1 MEQSTFEKYKDK
13 PSELISKIIATKP
26 NEDNDQSK
34 NYYPEN
40 HEVMDASLRK
50 KREVWVPSKDEF
62 GQPISVKEGPSAGEP
77 VLRVT
82 YEEVARI
89 PSAIEKQIVDWAV
102 QIAAGKEIEIEGP
115 ADMTDAQKNTY
126 NMLARTLS
134 DNKMKY
140 IDQEILR
147 LRSVYKSCVEI
158 WYSEKCDPSF
168 WGELGKPNSNFKMR
182 IRVLSE
188 ETGDKL
194 YPLIDSDGKMFGLG
208 RAYIMKDE
216 DDKDINKFDVFTSA
230 SIQTYTQANGTWA
243 PEAPILLKYEKA
255 NFIYHSQDRVEW
267 ADIIEKRKRL
277 EILDSNASDN
287 NDATGSPILAIS
299 GKVEGFGKRG
309 ETGKVFELENG
320 AKMDVIESA
329 GAPEAIKFERDNL
342 VKGIFDETATPALS
356 ITDAKGF
363 GANIPGITLKLLF
376 LPATLKAMSKQSGG
390 WGMSIQRRFN
400 FLLYAMAVINTDMK
414 AVRDMTVQPKFGIYM
429 PSNDTEEYENIV
441 KLVGAGLLSR
451 AKAIEM
457 LKLVDKPEDELL
469 TINAELD
476 AAQLRA
482 SKSVQPITPT
492 I

>member
-1 MEQSTFEKYKDK
+1 MEQSTFEKYKDS
-13 PSELISKIIATKP
+13 PSDLIGKIIATKP
-26 NEDNDQSK
+26 NDDNTQAK

-40 HEVMDASLRK
+40 HEVMDESIRK
-50 KREVWVPSKDEF
+50 KREVWVPKKDDN
-62 GQPISVKEGPSAGEP
+62 GHPVLITEGGPNNGEP
-77 VLRVT
+77 VLTVT

-102 QIAAGKEIEIEGP
+102 QIAAGKEIEVEAP
-115 ADMTDAQKNTY
+115 TDMSDVEKKAY
-126 NMLARTLS
+126 NMLLRTLS

-140 IDQEILR
+140 LDQEILR
-147 LRSVYKSCVEI
+147 LRSIYKECAEI
-158 WYSEKCDPSF
+158 WYSEKCDATF
-168 WGELGKPNSNFKMR
+168 WGQLGRSNSTFKMR
-182 IRVLSE
+182 VKILSPE
-188 ETGDKL
+188 SGDKL
-194 YPLIDSDGKMFGLG
+194 YPLVDSDGKMFGLG
-208 RAYIMKDE
+208 RGYEIKDE
-216 DDKDINKFDVFTSA
+216 DEKKVERFDVFTKE
-230 SIQTYTQANGTWA
+230 SIQTYTKSDGGWTAEN
-243 PEAPILLKYEKA
+243 PILLKYEKA

-329 GAPEAIKFERDNL
+329 GAPEAIRFERDNL

-390 WGMSIQRRFN
+390 WGMSIQRRYN
-400 FLLYAMAVINTDMK
+400 FLLYAMAVINTDVK
-414 AVRDMTVQPKFGIYM
+414 SARDMTLSPRFGIYM
-429 PSNDTEEYENIV
+429 PSNDTEDYENIV
-441 KLVGAGLLSR
+441 KLVSAGLLSR

-457 LKLVDKPEDELL
+457 LKLVDKPEDELKL
-469 TINAELD
+469 INEELD
-476 AAQLRA
+476 QAQARAAKL
-482 SKSVQPITPT
+482 VQPPLNT
-492 I
+492 